1 MKIKTTQKTDA
12 TIPLA
17 STADVAFLLIIF
29 FMLTSTMV
37 KESGI
42 ELTLP
47 QAKKTEQK
55 KMREKSITI
64 SKKGQYYFNG
74 VPMSPEAIEQSLGES
89 LKDAKGDEAR
99 SVTIKADKSIEW
111 QTVVTAIDIVNRLDG
126 ILVLIMEEEGSGAAT
141 PSGPVTATSQ

>member
-1 MKIKTTQKTDA
+1 MKIRTSRKTEA
-12 TIPLA
+12 TIPL
-17 STADVAFLLIIF
+17 SSMADVAFLLIIF
-29 FMLTSTMV
+29 FMLTSTIV

-55 KMREKSITI
+55 KVREKSIVI

-74 VPMSPEAIEQSLGES
+74 VPMSPEAIEQSLADM
-89 LKDAKGDEAR
+89 LKDAKDDEAR
-99 SVTIKADKSIEW
+99 SVTIKADKTIEW

-126 ILVLIMEEEGSGAAT
+126 IMVLIMEEETAAGAS
-141 PSGPVTATSQ
+141 SGPVTATP

>member
-1 MKIKTTQKTDA
+1 MTM
-12 TIPLA
+12 LLL
-17 STADVAFLLIIF
+17 FLLIIF
-29 FMLTSTMV
+29 FMLTSTIV

-55 KMREKSITI
+55 KVREKSIVI

-74 VPMSPEAIEQSLGES
+74 VPMSPEAIEQSLADM
-89 LKDAKGDEAR
+89 LKDAKDDEAR
-99 SVTIKADKSIEW
+99 SVTIKADKTIEW

-126 ILVLIMEEEGSGAAT
+126 IMVLIMEEETAAGAS
-141 PSGPVTATSQ
+141 SGPVTATP

>member
-12 TIPLA
+12 SIPL
-17 STADVAFLLIIF
+17 SSMADVAFLLIIF

-37 KESGI
+37 QESGI

-55 KMREKSITI
+55 KTREKSIVI
-64 SKKGQYYFNG
+64 SKKGQYYLNG
-74 VPMSPEAIEQSLGES
+74 VPMSPEAIEQALTDL
-89 LKDAKGDEAR
+89 LKGAKDDEAR

-126 ILVLIMEEEGSGAAT
+126 ILVLIMEEEGPAGAGS
-141 PSGPVTATSQ
+141 SGPVTATPQ